1 MEREFQIMQMRS
13 SGERGSANLK
23 FLIVMALMGACAY
36 AGYLYIPVA
45 FQANAYKDL
54 MQHYA
59 DVTATQGYVPSWAGE
74 QLTKS
79 AGEYGVPPNAIIT
92 HANRDNRVEVRVQ
105 FVKPIEFP
113 GYTYNYEFD
122 HTVRSTAFLT
132 FK

>member
-1 MEREFQIMQMRS
+1 MRRS
-13 SGERGSANLK
+13 SERGSANLK
-23 FLIVMALMGACAY
+23 FLIVITILGASAY

-59 DVTATQGYVPSWAGE
+59 DVAATQGYPPSWVGE
-74 QLTKS
+74 QLMKS
-79 AGEYGVPPNAIIT
+79 AAEYDIPASAVIT
-92 HANRDNRVEVRVQ
+92 PAHRENRIEVRVLY
-105 FVKPIEFP
+105 VREIEFL

-122 HTVRSTAFLT
+122 QTVKSTAFLT

>member
-1 MEREFQIMQMRS
+1 M
-13 SGERGSANLK
+13 L
-23 FLIVMALMGACAY
+23 GACAY

-59 DVTATQGYVPSWAGE
+59 DVAATQGYSPSWVSE
-74 QLTKS
+74 QLMKS
-79 AGEYGVPPNAIIT
+79 AAEYDIPANAIIT
-92 HANRDNRVEVRVQ
+92 PASRENRIEVRVQ
-105 FVKPIEFP
+105 YVREIEIP

-122 HTVRSTAFLT
+122 QTVKSTAFLT

>member
-1 MEREFQIMQMRS
+1 MRR

-23 FLIVMALMGACAY
+23 FLIVITILGACAY

-59 DVTATQGYVPSWAGE
+59 DVAATQGYPPSWVSE
-74 QLTKS
+74 QLMKS
-79 AGEYGVPPNAIIT
+79 APEYDIPSNAVIT
-92 HANRDNRVEVRVQ
+92 PAHRENRIEVRVQ
-105 FVKPIEFP
+105 YVREIEVP

-122 HTVRSTAFLT
+122 QTVKSTAFLT